1 MKERNNNQPEGVFL
15 PPAWCGAICRNAM
28 NDVCVEHCAVKR
40 DCSFFDEKPN
50 LKITDLPRFPDTRG
64 KTKEEKFTLV
74 TVYLAKVVDHLQ
86 GTENVKQS
94 LNGSKGLQTKSTDKG
109 KAIVEVAAVLE
120 ELQVHVAS
128 SDAGRPEEE

>member
-120 ELQVHVAS
+120 ELQVHVTS